1 MYFEF
6 IIKYFFTTLALTL
19 FRLRAGSCGVEEK
32 IKIEN
37 YHFLLPSQKAHK
49 NECGREIF
57 HLRAVEID
65 EALSLKYCRN
75 LWSIELSWRGHRR
88 TINKM
93 PFEDILF
100 ISLFSLHARAR
111 KVEKR
116 RECATVSM
124 CRIRNRA
131 NPFYVNFHL
140 SLALTVDT
148 DDYDAIARTSPKKKL
163 NSKQKTAQRLE
174 LFFLKDSTTFLGW
187 NLIFRL
193 WR

>member
-19 FRLRAGSCGVEEK
+19 LRLRAASCGVKEK

-57 HLRAVEID
+57 HVRAAEID

-93 PFEDILF
+93 PFEDKLF
-100 ISLFSLHARAR
+100 ISLFSLHSCSKSWKKERVCYCEYVSHPQQSEPILC
-111 KVEKR
+111 KFSSLSGLNR
-116 RECATVSM
+116 RHRWVRC
-124 CRIRNRA
+124 
-131 NPFYVNFHL
+131 
-140 SLALTVDT
+140 
-148 DDYDAIARTSPKKKL
+148 
-163 NSKQKTAQRLE
+163 
-174 LFFLKDSTTFLGW
+174 DSTNQPEKKNSISSRRQLSGSNF
-187 NLIFRL
+187 FF
-193 WR
+193 WRIQRPFSGGI